1 MNISLL
7 GKVSLLSSIASMV
20 NAGEWN
26 QHRGPFS
33 NNLSDES
40 ITSANWLKSS
50 SAVHW
55 TAKTPLGFSS
65 FTTYDGNAYTLD
77 RRRR

>member
-1 MNISLL
+1 MIISLL
-7 GKVSLLSSIASMV
+7 RKVFILSSIASLV

-40 ITSANWLKSS
+40 ITSANWLKST
-50 SAVHW
+50 SAVAWKRRPLLDSAHLPHMR
-55 TAKTPLGFSS
+55 ATPSP
-65 FTTYDGNAYTLD
+65 
-77 RRRR
+77 